1 MEGVNRRFH
10 SINSMPSKAQRNVG
24 QHSMSLAILVLF
36 FYYRYKK
43 GSQLYFTRKT
53 VAAHNAGARR
63 AHVSDAFLLGISSVL
78 MEFIFTIPLYII
90 VGVMMSSLN
99 RIDLQIAVIG
109 LEVLAGV
116 VPIFLYPAFFC
127 QGLNLADIGRMRN
140 KNKDFCR
147 YLMCI
152 CYILIGFILINFGGL
167 I

>member
-1 MEGVNRRFH
+1 
-10 SINSMPSKAQRNVG
+10 
-24 QHSMSLAILVLF
+24 
-36 FYYRYKK
+36 
-43 GSQLYFTRKT
+43 
-53 VAAHNAGARR
+53 
-63 AHVSDAFLLGISSVL
+63 
-78 MEFIFTIPLYII
+78 
-90 VGVMMSSLN
+90 MMSSLN

-116 VPIFLYPAFFC
+116 VPIFLYHAFFC

-152 CYILIGFILINFGGL
+152 CYILIGFILIKFGGL